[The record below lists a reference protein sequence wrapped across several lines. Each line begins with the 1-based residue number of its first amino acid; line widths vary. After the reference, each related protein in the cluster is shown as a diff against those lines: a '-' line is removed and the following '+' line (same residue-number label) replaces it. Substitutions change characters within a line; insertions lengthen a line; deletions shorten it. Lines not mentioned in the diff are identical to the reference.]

1 MDKTFP
7 RETDWSITLT
17 NKQEKNEAVLD
28 YKTKIGNPVCETF
41 FINAGSE
48 NTLTSLFI
56 RKLWKKKK
64 KKEAALAEPSSLKRH
79 ELGWEVTFLAE
90 LIDLAK
96 KKKVD
101 LAKHFEET
109 LEKDKIK
116 KANQFVAL
124 KL

>member
-1 MDKTFP
+1 MDKTLP
-7 RETDWSITLT
+7 RETDWSIDLT
-17 NKQEKNEAVLD
+17 NKQAKNEAVSD

-64 KKEAALAEPSSLKRH
+64 NEEALAEPSSLVKRH

-90 LIDLAK
+90 LIDLA
-96 KKKVD
+96 
-101 LAKHFEET
+101 
-109 LEKDKIK
+109 
-116 KANQFVAL
+116 
-124 KL
+124 